1 MRPDLDFRRLKERV
15 SIEMLLEH
23 RGLIDGL
30 RLRGDRLVGPCPV
43 HGGDNPS
50 AFVVDRHRNLWRC
63 FTQCQGGGDLI
74 ELVRRLDGIGYRQA
88 ALELAR
94 LAGHRPLPAR
104 RPRTTEPPSRT
115 YRPYRQR
122 LDLDPLHPFLDAK
135 GIRTETA
142 ARFEVGAWQGRG
154 MLEGCIAVRLRDP
167 RGRPLGYAGRR
178 LQPDER
184 GKWVFP
190 PRLPKS
196 GLLYQYHRLACCHD
210 QTVVLVEG
218 PWGVL
223 RLAQLNIPAV
233 ALFGVHLSDNQAHLL
248 RPFRHI
254 LVMLDGDPAGR
265 LATEGICRRLDGVDV
280 TLDDGRDPDDLT
292 DADLAEVV
300 SSSLLF

>member
-1 MRPDLDFRRLKERV
+1 MQPDLDFRMLKERI

-23 RGLIDGL
+23 RGLLDGL

-50 AFVVDRHRNLWRC
+50 AFVVDRHRNLWHC

-94 LAGHRPLPAR
+94 LAGHHSPAHRPTPAD
-104 RPRTTEPPSRT
+104 PPSRS
-115 YRPYRQR
+115 YRPYRR
-122 LDLDPLHPFLDAK
+122 SLDLDPLHPFLGAK
-135 GIRTETA
+135 GIRAETA

-167 RGRPLGYAGRR
+167 EGRPLGYAGRR
-178 LQPDER
+178 LQPNDR

-196 GLLYQYHRLACCHD
+196 DLLYQYHQLARGHVRR
-210 QTVVLVEG
+210 VVLVEG

-223 RLAQLNIPAV
+223 RLAQLGIPAV
-233 ALFGVHLSDNQAHLL
+233 ALFGVHLSDHQARLL

-265 LATEGICRRLDGVDV
+265 LATEGICRRLDAVDV
-280 TLDDGRDPDDLT
+280 TLDDGLDPDDLT
-292 DADLAEVV
+292 DADLAELV